1 MYYVSHAMLRW
12 AIQTVVLSK
21 IQHLNFFAKMSNI
34 PVQNVMFLKFDY
46 HKKCEALTK
55 LCFKAD
61 IVEYHG
67 KVISD
72 CQILTVS
79 WKIQLY
85 KTLLNSDVEKC
96 VLISAEDFPHRV
108 TL

>member
-1 MYYVSHAMLRW
+1 
-12 AIQTVVLSK
+12 
-21 IQHLNFFAKMSNI
+21 MSNTS
-34 PVQNVMFLKFDY
+34 VQNVMLLKFDY
-46 HKKCEALTK
+46 HMKCEAFTK
-55 LCFKAD
+55 QCSKAV
-61 IVEYHG
+61 ISEYHG

-79 WKIQLY
+79 RKIQLY